1 MRKLTRI
8 SQHLKRYMMREGKNT
23 AIYVGFDDFEQAELA
38 TPEKNLLRAILLN
51 AIADVNR
58 PGDFSRRAQDYF
70 LSKEDDYI
78 FSFQSVCSFLNINPH
93 HILLLVGLETSDR
106 YVVRKPGQALA
117 EEALP
122 APEDDSASSP
132 SSS

>member
-1 MRKLTRI
+1 
-8 SQHLKRYMMREGKNT
+8 MREGKNT
-23 AIYVGFDDFEQAELA
+23 AIYVGFDDFEQPELA

-58 PGDFSRRAQDYF
+58 PGEFSRRAKDYL

-93 HILLLVGLETSDR
+93 HILVIAGLEQSDR
-106 YVVRKPGQALA
+106 YVLRKQLKNAHQDEVV
-117 EEALP
+117 EEETMP
-122 APEDDSASSP
+122 PNTQS
-132 SSS
+132 

>member
-1 MRKLTRI
+1 
-8 SQHLKRYMMREGKNT
+8 MMREGKNT
-23 AIYVGFDDFEQAELA
+23 AIYIGFDDFEQPELA

-58 PGDFSRRAQDYF
+58 PGEFSRRAKDYF

-93 HILLLVGLETSDR
+93 HILVLTGLEHSDR
-106 YVVRKPGQALA
+106 YIVKKPLKGGAQSSVVD
-117 EEALP
+117 
-122 APEDDSASSP
+122 EDIIPTTTQS
-132 SSS
+132 

>member
-1 MRKLTRI
+1 
-8 SQHLKRYMMREGKNT
+8 MMREGKNT
-23 AIYVGFDDFEQAELA
+23 AIYVGFDDFEQPELA

-58 PGDFSRRAQDYF
+58 PGEFSRRAKDYF

-93 HILLLVGLETSDR
+93 HILVLTGLEQSDR
-106 YVVRKPGQALA
+106 YVVRKPLKNAA
-117 EEALP
+117 EDVVVEDETTPP
-122 APEDDSASSP
+122 ASQS
-132 SSS
+132 

>member
-1 MRKLTRI
+1 
-8 SQHLKRYMMREGKNT
+8 MREGKNT
-23 AIYVGFDDFEQAELA
+23 AIYIGFDDYEQAELA

-58 PGDFSRRAQDYF
+58 PGEFSRRAKDYF

-93 HILLLVGLETSDR
+93 HILVLVGLEQSDR
-106 YVVRKPGQALA
+106 YVVRRPLRQAV
-117 EEALP
+117 EAVDP
-122 APEDDSASSP
+122 DASDP
-132 SSS
+132 SMTESGS